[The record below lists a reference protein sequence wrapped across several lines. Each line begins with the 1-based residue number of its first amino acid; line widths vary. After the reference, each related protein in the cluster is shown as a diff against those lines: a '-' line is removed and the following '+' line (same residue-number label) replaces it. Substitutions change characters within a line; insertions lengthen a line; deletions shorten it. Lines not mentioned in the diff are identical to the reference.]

1 MLEQTVEE
9 TTPTKTADSSDR
21 EERPEQITEVKKKKK
36 KHSSLK
42 NDSVDTEPLPPPNAE
57 TPQTEKKKTLRQ
69 ARRDRQLVSKR
80 LLLNEDEDQPEVT
93 MDTNSGEQGVVG
105 LFHTLQQTGSDR
117 EARLKALSKA
127 LRDPSAQLTFIKQEN
142 SMHLLVGFLTGSNAT
157 CRLQAVRCL
166 HELSHSPHTNVA
178 PACLPATPY
187 LLTYLSGQSTK
198 FTELCLYTL
207 GNLCPDSDVVKEKL
221 LAQGIIPAL
230 ANCIEL
236 WGSTL
241 SQLLQAKDAGEKII
255 PMVLAS
261 SLPSHLLSVLTP
273 DPDFG
278 LAPAIECAWCLH
290 YLTCSMEDNRVLL
303 AHGALLKCSSL
314 LVSLGAAVAE
324 GNKEE
329 GMELLICPLLR
340 CVGNLLS
347 SCPVEDLSTQVGD
360 VHIVVALCALLQ
372 AYLQTQPALAR
383 ESAWVLNNLT
393 AYSSPLCSALLTFNL
408 VPGLIQLLPFS
419 QGINTMIL
427 RVLANIAHK
436 KKEFCVQLAH
446 LGLLSALCAT
456 LKMADQEM
464 VTLSMDVLFMLVV
477 SGPQVAE
484 EFVRQGGLSLL
495 EAIQY
500 NSEGDIRRR
509 ATHLLE
515 HHLLSF
521 SVIAIVIFGCAE
533 FLMGIHL
540 NIEDAI
546 TSYRIYIPLW
556 QGFLV
561 TVSLAMYI
569 MTILGIVASLGYR
582 IFSIFHILFYRM
594 FLQGQLLAVEIIL
607 FISSSVRVSASHL
620 LVCRRTFSSEI
631 YTHSGYRPV
640 PPTTTGE

>member
-1 MLEQTVEE
+1 MWRLNKVRHKAGRQGDSLEEL
-9 TTPTKTADSSDR
+9 KLKKR
-21 EERPEQITEVKKKKK
+21 E
-36 KHSSLK
+36 H
-42 NDSVDTEPLPPPNAE
+42 
-57 TPQTEKKKTLRQ
+57 EKALRQ

-80 LLLNEDEDQPEVT
+80 HLLNEDEDQQEVT
-93 MDTNSGEQGVVG
+93 MDTNSGEQDVVS
-105 LFHTLQQTGSDR
+105 LFHKLQHSGPERD
-117 EARLKALSKA
+117 AHLKALTTA

-142 SMHLLVGFLTGSNAT
+142 SMHLLVGLLTGSNAT
-157 CRLQAVRCL
+157 CRLQAGRCL

-207 GNLCPDSDVVKEKL
+207 GNLCPDSDVKEKL

-230 ANCIEL
+230 TNCIENQRHNL
-236 WGSTL
+236 AVVEAVGFTL
-241 SQLLQAKDAGEKII
+241 SQLLQAKDAAEKTV

-261 SLPSHLLSVLTP
+261 SLPSHLLSFLTP
-273 DPDFG
+273 DPKFV

-290 YLTCSMEDNRVLL
+290 YLACSIEDNRVLL
-303 AHGALLKCSSL
+303 AHGALLQCSSL
-314 LVSLGAAVAE
+314 LVSLGGAVAE

-360 VHIVVALCALLQ
+360 VRIMAALCAFLQ
-372 AYLQTQPALAR
+372 SYLRTQPGLAR

-393 AYSSPLCSALLTFNL
+393 AYSSAFCSALLTLNL
-408 VPGLIQLLPFS
+408 VPGLIQLLLFS

-464 VTLSMDVLFMLVV
+464 VTLSMDVLFMLIV
-477 SGPQVAE
+477 SDPQVAE

-500 NSEGDIRRR
+500 NSEGKIRRR

-515 HHLLSF
+515 HHLLSY
-521 SVIAIVIFGCAE
+521 SSLC
-533 FLMGIHL
+533 
-540 NIEDAI
+540 
-546 TSYRIYIPLW
+546 
-556 QGFLV
+556 LV
-561 TVSLAMYI
+561 DNTPCS
-569 MTILGIVASLGYR
+569 
-582 IFSIFHILFYRM
+582 
-594 FLQGQLLAVEIIL
+594 
-607 FISSSVRVSASHL
+607 
-620 LVCRRTFSSEI
+620 
-631 YTHSGYRPV
+631 
-640 PPTTTGE
+640 